1 MSEPSTGTLL
11 VGRYRLG
18 SLLGR
23 GGMGTVWRAVDQQLG
38 REVAIKILAP
48 HALARPDA
56 VPRLEREA
64 RVGAM
69 LAHPGVVS
77 TLDVGTTPEGTW
89 FVVMQLVPGGDLAAY
104 RERHLRLSVATVIA
118 IGYQLADA
126 LAAAHERGVVHRDL
140 KPENVLLDGEHDP
153 PVVRIADFGL
163 AYSVRAEDP
172 RQGKLTVDGT
182 VAGTPEYMSPEQASG
197 GDLGP
202 PSDVYAL
209 GCVLF
214 DLLTGSPPF
223 AEGGVG
229 RILAQHL
236 YTPPPRVRDRRPD
249 TSPALDELIDRM
261 LAKRPGDRPTVLA
274 VRKRLA
280 VLDGSEAVTGAH
292 ARDAMLASDRAERM
306 VSVVT
311 PATTATPA
319 TVPAG
324 ELVEVAITGEVP
336 RELIGALRAA
346 DLAPVS
352 TDAAPLRL
360 LIGAT
365 LEQVALAVAAGAVV
379 VADATRPDFAR
390 ISDLLRLG
398 VADIVFAPLAPADVV
413 RRLRRAARRLPG
425 GRT

>member
-1 MSEPSTGTLL
+1 MSEPTSGMLL
-11 VGRYRLG
+11 AGRYRLG
-18 SLLGR
+18 PLLGR
-23 GGMGTVWRAVDQQLG
+23 GGMGTVWRAVDEQLG
-38 REVAIKILAP
+38 RDVAIKILAA
-48 HALARPDA
+48 HALSRPDA
-56 VPRLEREA
+56 VARLEREA

-77 TLDVGTTPEGTW
+77 TLDFGHASDGTW
-89 FVVMQLVPGGDLAAY
+89 FVAMQLVPGGDLSAY
-104 RERHLRLSVATVIA
+104 RERHPTLTVATVIA

-126 LAAAHERGVVHRDL
+126 IAAAHELGVVHRDL
-140 KPENVLLDGEHDP
+140 KPENVLLDGAQDP

-163 AYSVRAEDP
+163 AYSVRADDP

-214 DLLTGSPPF
+214 DLLTGAPPF
-223 AEGGVG
+223 ADGGVG

-236 YTPPPRVRDRRPD
+236 YTPPRARERRPE

-261 LAKRPGDRPTVLA
+261 LAKRPGDRPTALA

-280 VLDGSEAVTGAH
+280 VLAGGELGPGAP

-306 VSVVT
+306 VSVVA
-311 PATTATPA
+311 PATPA
-319 TVPAG
+319 PTG
-324 ELVEVAITGEVP
+324 GDLVEVAIAGEVS

-346 DLAPVS
+346 DLAPVAA
-352 TDAAPLRL
+352 DAAPLRL
-360 LIGAT
+360 LIGAS
-365 LEQVALAVAAGAVV
+365 LEQVALAVADGAVV

-398 VADIVFAPLAPADVV
+398 VADIVFAPLVPADVV
-413 RRLRRAARRLPG
+413 RRLRRAARRVPG
-425 GRT
+425 GKPGGKP